1 MGPVRV
7 QLMNK
12 LVLGLFLLPTSALAE
27 VCDKVRPHWTP
38 GTGQTAWGEMIAL
51 MGTPPSLAL
60 LLLSA
65 IALRFRH
72 EWGALIVV
80 VLWTMWASL
89 VVFSGADGDIQRM
102 ALQEGCIASP
112 SLFIAAVAAISVG
125 MIVYVAPP
133 LGRGQNSE
141 RD

>member
-1 MGPVRV
+1 
-7 QLMNK
+7 
-12 LVLGLFLLPTSALAE
+12 
-27 VCDKVRPHWTP
+27 
-38 GTGQTAWGEMIAL
+38 

-89 VVFSGADGDIQRM
+89 VVFSGADGDIQRL